1 MCAVACTDCHRSG
14 LRGVVSLRTKVFL
27 ILAPSVALI
36 TAVLF
41 FVLSRQMMLGY
52 ERIET
57 DTTNEHVSRTVD
69 TFNRKAVDDLCR
81 GDWAYWDDVYEF
93 VADRNAEFIA
103 ANINPQGFA
112 DLRIDTMIYI
122 NQAGEIVFARTYDTD
137 TGEEIPANPELLSEL
152 GPGSRFLQHS
162 APLEESYVSG
172 LLLTKDGAIS
182 IGSRPILT
190 SQYEGPPHGS
200 LIFAR
205 KVTQSHIEEIAEQLH
220 LTCRAFAMSQ
230 PAPVEVESAAATLTN
245 ATSDGQHYVE
255 RLSEDSI
262 AGYAILRDI
271 RGSEALLLEV
281 TTPRSIYQQAR
292 LARRDFAL
300 SFVGIGTA
308 MLAGLVVVLESLIV
322 MRLRSLSSRVREIRT
337 VGDWNE
343 RINVRGGDE
352 LSALA
357 ADVNRLIA
365 ALSDSIRKE
374 DEKDR
379 RFRMLT
385 THAAVG
391 MYEYALDGKCLFV
404 NKKWC
409 EITGV
414 PKERASE
421 GGWQETVHP
430 EDIDKVLSLC
440 AEQTLKGTP
449 FYFECRLLQPSGEIR
464 YAVVNVVPMV
474 GPDGVLNSVIGSVM
488 DLTDVRR
495 AEQEVREN
503 EKRYREIIE
512 LQAELV
518 CRYKPDTTLTYV
530 NDAYCLYF
538 GKKRKE
544 LIGKSFLEVVPSEE
558 PLENILLDLRNA
570 SGPVATRHRTIL
582 DTGEERWQEWV
593 DTPVRDPE
601 GHIIEFQGVGRDITE
616 RKAAEDALRESE
628 AKLRSITSAVADAI
642 IMMDEDGLV
651 TFWNEAAER
660 TFGYSRMEMLG
671 RPLHHTIVPERYR
684 AAFRDGHRQFMETGT
699 GAVIGRTVEI
709 QGIHKDGYE
718 FPTELTIAPVRFGG
732 TWHAIGTVR
741 NIAERK
747 RAEEQ
752 LEENARTLAA
762 ANAQLEVAIAQAN
775 QLALEAQ
782 VASVA
787 KSDFVANMSHEIR
800 TPLNG
805 VIGMTTLLLD
815 TPLTA
820 EQRDFAE
827 TVRTSGEA
835 LLSVV
840 NDILDFSKIEAGKM
854 DLESIEFDLRAAV
867 DQIGDI
873 LAPRAQEKGL
883 QFTILIHHDVP
894 DYVMGDPGRL
904 RQILLNLAGNALKFT
919 ERGEIVVSAQL
930 HSSDGQHA
938 TVRFEVSDS
947 GIGIPED
954 RLKLLFQPFTQA
966 DSSTT
971 RKYGGTGLGLTI
983 SKRLCQAMGGEIDV
997 RSVPN
1002 EGSTF
1007 HFTVKFELAKVPG
1020 VAQPLDMSALAGMRL
1035 LVVDASAT
1043 GRKVYRE
1050 LLRSLGIS
1058 VAEAP
1063 DTDAAYDAMRH
1074 AAAEAQPYSVVLVD
1088 HFQPHMDAAEFAR
1101 RVMADPVLLRTRLL
1115 LVTSWPKRGDAAA
1128 MAKNGYAAYLTK
1140 PVKRGHLIEAI
1151 AAVAAPTT
1159 ERVQAKHTLVTQ
1171 HTLTEAARSRTR
1183 ILLVEDNIVN
1193 QKVATRVLEK
1203 LGYRCDIANNGREA
1217 LEAAQKT
1224 PYNLIFMDC
1233 QMPEMDGYEATKAIR
1248 QFEAHRRYTPIVA
1261 LTASALRSD
1270 YDSCIAAGM
1279 DDVLTKPIHVEPLQK
1294 VLNAYLSEDPPVRHK
1309 AKEVSVTMSSP
1320 AENPV
1325 NLDRLS
1331 EITMGDPDLESEL
1344 IVTFLADT
1352 AQRISELAKL
1362 IADGDAASLVRTAHA
1377 IKGSAG
1383 NMGAA
1388 TLQEIAHQLELIGKS
1403 GGGDGVAPAYDSLKA
1418 EADRVKEYLS
1428 GYMHA

>member
-1 MCAVACTDCHRSG
+1 M
-14 LRGVVSLRTKVFL
+14 SLRTKVFL
-27 ILAPSVALI
+27 VLAPSVALI
-36 TAVLF
+36 TALLF
-41 FVLSRQMMLGY
+41 FVLSRQMMFGY

-57 DTTNEHVSRTVD
+57 DVINEHVSRTVD
-69 TFNRKAVDDLCR
+69 TFHRKAVIDLCR
-81 GDWAYWDDVYEF
+81 GDWAYWDDVYTF
-93 VADRNAEFIA
+93 VADGNSEFLE
-103 ANINPQGFA
+103 ANISAQGFV
-112 DLRIDTMIYI
+112 DLRIDTMIFV
-122 NQAGEIVFARTYDTD
+122 NKAGEVVLSRSYDPVTK
-137 TGEEIPANPELLSEL
+137 EQIPVNDELLREL
-152 GPGSRFLQHS
+152 GPGSLLLQHT
-162 APLEESYVSG
+162 APLQDSYVSG

-190 SQYEGPPHGS
+190 SQYEGPARGS

-205 KVTQSHIEEIAEQLH
+205 TITQSQIDEIGQQLH
-220 LTCRAFAMSQ
+220 LDCRAFAMSQ
-230 PAPVEVESAAATLTN
+230 AAPPEVEGAARVLVN
-245 ATSDGQHYVE
+245 SNHDSQHYVE
-255 RLSEDSI
+255 RRSEGRI
-262 AGYAILRDI
+262 AGFAMLHDI
-271 RGSEALLLEV
+271 RGQEALLLEV
-281 TTPRSIYQQAR
+281 STSRSIYQQAKRAR
-292 LARRDFAL
+292 LDFAL
-300 SFVGIGTA
+300 SFVGIGTL
-308 MLAGLVVVLESLIV
+308 MLVGLVVVLELLIV
-322 MRLRSLSSRVREIRT
+322 TRLRKLRSRVREIRT
-337 VGDWNE
+337 DGDWSE

-352 LSALA
+352 VSALA
-357 ADVNRLIA
+357 EDVNRLIA
-365 ALSDSIRKE
+365 GLSESIRKE

-391 MYEYALDGKCLFV
+391 MYEYGLDGKCLFV
-404 NKKWC
+404 NDKWS

-414 PKERASE
+414 SKDCAGD
-421 GGWQETVHP
+421 GGWQDTVHP
-430 EDIDKVLSLC
+430 QDRDAVLSRC
-440 AEQTLKGTP
+440 AEQTLQGVP
-449 FYFECRLLQPSGEIR
+449 FSFECRLLQPSGDIR
-464 YAVVNVVPMV
+464 HAVVNVVPLT
-474 GPDGVLNSVIGSVM
+474 GADGVISSVIGSVM
-488 DLTDVRR
+488 DLTEARR
-495 AEQEVREN
+495 AEQEIREN

-512 LQAELV
+512 LQADLV
-518 CRYKPDTTLTYV
+518 CRYRPDTILTYV

-538 GKKRKE
+538 SKKRSE
-544 LIGKSFLEVVPSEE
+544 LIGKSFLEVVPSSE
-558 PLENILLDLRNA
+558 PLENILLDLRNS
-570 SGPVATRHRTIL
+570 SGPVATRHKSVF
-582 DTGEERWQEWV
+582 DSGEERWQEWV
-593 DTPVRDPE
+593 DTPVRDAE
-601 GHIIEFQGVGRDITE
+601 GHIVEFQAVGRDITE

-642 IMMDEDGLV
+642 IMMDEDGFV

-671 RPLHHTIVPERYR
+671 RPLHDIIVPERYR
-684 AAFRDGHRQFMETGT
+684 AAFNDGHRHFLETGA

-709 QGIHKDGYE
+709 QGVHKDGNE
-718 FPTELTIAPVRFGG
+718 FPIELTIAPVRFSG

-741 NIAERK
+741 NITERK

-752 LEENARTLAA
+752 LEDNARTLAA
-762 ANAQLEVAIAQAN
+762 ANEQLELAIAQAN

-805 VIGMTTLLLD
+805 VIGMTSLLLD
-815 TPLTA
+815 TELTA

-854 DLESIEFDLRAAV
+854 ELEAIEFDLRAAV

-894 DYVMGDPGRL
+894 DYVIGDPGRL

-930 HSSDGQHA
+930 KANDGQHA
-938 TVRFEVSDS
+938 TVLFEVSDS

-983 SKRLCQAMGGEIDV
+983 SKRLCQAMGGEIGV
-997 RSVPN
+997 RSTAS

-1007 HFTVKFELAKVPG
+1007 YFTVNFEQVHVPR
-1020 VAQPLDMSALAGMRL
+1020 VSVQLDTSALAGLRL
-1035 LVVDASAT
+1035 LVVDESAT

-1050 LLRSLGIS
+1050 LLRSFGVS
-1058 VAEAP
+1058 VTEAH
-1063 DTDAAYDAMRH
+1063 DTRSAYDMMRH
-1074 AAAEAQPYSVVLVD
+1074 AAAEAQPYAVVLVD
-1088 HFQPHMDAAEFAR
+1088 HFEPHVNAAEFAQQ
-1101 RVMADPVLLRTRLL
+1101 VLGDPVLLRTRLL
-1115 LVTSWPKRGDAAA
+1115 LVTSWPKRGDASE

-1140 PVKRGHLIEAI
+1140 PVKRGHLVEAI
-1151 AAVAAPTT
+1151 AAVVAVTGERHATKAA
-1159 ERVQAKHTLVTQ
+1159 LVTQ
-1171 HTLTEAARSRTR
+1171 HTLTEAARSRSR

-1217 LEAAQKT
+1217 FEAAQKT
-1224 PYNLIFMDC
+1224 HYNLVLMDC
-1233 QMPEMDGYEATKAIR
+1233 QMPLMDGYEATKAIR
-1248 QFEAHRRYTPIVA
+1248 QFEGDRRYTPIVA

-1270 YDSCIAAGM
+1270 YDLCIAAGM
-1279 DDVLTKPIHVEPLQK
+1279 DDVLTKPIHTEPLQK
-1294 VLNAYLSEDPPVRHK
+1294 VLHVYLSENPPVRHK
-1309 AKEVSVTMSSP
+1309 VKEDRIGMSAP
-1320 AENPV
+1320 QDTPV

-1352 AQRISELAKL
+1352 SQRISEMAAV
-1362 IADGDAASLVRTAHA
+1362 IASGDPTSLVHTAHA
-1377 IKGSAG
+1377 IKGAAG
-1383 NMGAA
+1383 NMGAVA
-1388 TLQEIAHQLELIGKS
+1388 LQEIAHKLELMAKS
-1403 GGGDGVAPAYDSLKA
+1403 GGYDDVLPTYDSLKA

-1428 GYMHA
+1428 DYMHA

>member
-1 MCAVACTDCHRSG
+1 M
-14 LRGVVSLRTKVFL
+14 SLRTKVIL
-27 ILAPSVALI
+27 ILAPSVALV
-36 TAVLF
+36 TFVLF
-41 FVLSRQMMLGY
+41 FVLSAQMMAGY

-57 DTTNEHVSRTVD
+57 NAINEHVSRTVD
-69 TFNRKAVDDLCR
+69 TFTRSDIVDLCR
-81 GDWAYWDDVYEF
+81 GDWAYWDDVYTF
-93 VADRNAEFIA
+93 VADRNPGFIET
-103 ANINPQGFA
+103 NIGAQSFA
-112 DLRIDTMIYI
+112 DLSIDTMIFV
-122 NQAGEIVFARTYDTD
+122 NASGEIVFSRTYDPV
-137 TGEEIPANPELLSEL
+137 TGDEIPSNPELLSAV
-152 GPGSRFLQHS
+152 GPGSLFLQHNG
-162 APLEESYVSG
+162 PLQDSLVSG
-172 LLLTKDGAIS
+172 ILLTKDGVVS
-182 IGSRPILT
+182 VGSRPILT
-190 SQYEGPPHGS
+190 SQYEGPSHGS

-205 KVTQSHIEEIAEQLH
+205 QVNQAQIDSISKQLH
-220 LTCRAFAMSQ
+220 LTCRAFAMGQ
-230 PAPVEVESAAATLTN
+230 EVPAEVRAAAETLTKSN
-245 ATSDGQHYVE
+245 PEGQHYIV
-255 RLSEDSI
+255 RPSEDRI
-262 AGYAILRDI
+262 VGYAMLHDIGGRD
-271 RGSEALLLEV
+271 ALLLEV
-281 TTPRSIYQQAR
+281 TAPRTVYQQAK

-300 SFVGIGTA
+300 SFSGIGAA
-308 MLAGLVVVLESLIV
+308 MLSGLIVVLELLIV
-322 MRLRSLSSRVREIRT
+322 ARLRKLRGRVQEIRT
-337 VGDWNE
+337 VGDWRA
-343 RINVRGGDE
+343 RIDMRGGDE

-357 ADVNRLIA
+357 TDVNRLIA
-365 ALSDSIRKE
+365 ALSESIRKE

-391 MYEYALDGKCLFV
+391 MYEYGLEGQCLFV
-404 NKKWC
+404 NDKWC
-409 EITGV
+409 EITGIT
-414 PKERASE
+414 KERAGD
-421 GGWQETVHP
+421 GGWQTTVHP
-430 EDIDKVLSLC
+430 QDLDKVLGLC
-440 AEQTLKGTP
+440 AEQTLKGVP
-449 FYFECRLLQPSGEIR
+449 FDFECRLLQPSGDIR
-464 YAVVNVVPMV
+464 YAIVNVVPMV
-474 GPDGVLNSVIGSVM
+474 GADGVLNSVIGSVM

-503 EKRYREIIE
+503 EKRYHEIIE
-512 LQAELV
+512 LQADLV
-518 CRYKPDTTLTYV
+518 CRYRPDTVLTYV

-538 GKKRKE
+538 GKKREE
-544 LIGKSFLEVVPSEE
+544 LLERTFLEVVPIDE
-558 PLENILLDLRNA
+558 PLENVLLDLRNA
-570 SGPVATRHRTIL
+570 SGPVATRHKTVL

-593 DTPVRDPE
+593 DTPVRDDD
-601 GHIIEFQGVGRDITE
+601 GRIVEFQAVGRDITE

-642 IMMDEDGLV
+642 VMMDEDGLV

-671 RPLHHTIVPERYR
+671 RPLHDIIVPERYR
-684 AAFRDGHRQFMETGT
+684 AAYRDGHRRFLESGV
-699 GAVIGRTVEI
+699 GAMIGRTMEI
-709 QGIHKDGYE
+709 QGIHKDGAE
-718 FPTELTIAPVRFGG
+718 FPIELNIAPVRFGG
-732 TWHAIGTVR
+732 NWHAIGTVR

-747 RAEEQ
+747 RAEEL
-752 LEENARTLAA
+752 LEENARTLEA
-762 ANAQLEVAIAQAN
+762 ANAQLEDAIAQAN

-815 TPLTA
+815 TDLTA

-854 DLESIEFDLRAAV
+854 ELEAIEFDLRAAV
-867 DQIGDI
+867 DQVGDI

-894 DYVMGDPGRL
+894 DYVTGDPGRL

-930 HSSDGQHA
+930 KSSEERQA
-938 TVRFEVSDS
+938 TVLFEVADS

-954 RLKLLFQPFTQA
+954 RLKKLFQPFTQA

-983 SKRLCQAMGGEIDV
+983 SKRLCKAMGGDIGV
-997 RSVPN
+997 RSVSN

-1007 HFTVKFELAKVPG
+1007 HFTVNFELAKTPDA
-1020 VAQPLDMSALAGMRL
+1020 AQPPDLSALAGMRL
-1035 LVVDASAT
+1035 LVVDASTT

-1050 LLRSLGIS
+1050 LLRSLGVS
-1058 VAEAP
+1058 VSEAP
-1063 DTDAAYDAMRH
+1063 DTNTAYETMRH
-1074 AAAEAQPYSVVLVD
+1074 AAADAQPYSVAIVD

-1101 RVMADPVLLRTRLL
+1101 QVLGDPVLLRTRLL
-1115 LVTSWPKRGDAAA
+1115 LVTSWPKRGDAAQ

-1140 PVKRGHLIEAI
+1140 PVKRGHLIDAI
-1151 AAVAAPTT
+1151 AAVTAGPAGNV
-1159 ERVQAKHTLVTQ
+1159 EAKQKLVTQ
-1171 HTLTEAARSRTR
+1171 HTLTEAARGRSR

-1217 LEAAQKT
+1217 FEAAKKT
-1224 PYNLIFMDC
+1224 QYGIILMDC

-1248 QFEAHRRYTPIVA
+1248 QHEGGQHYTPIVA

-1270 YDSCIAAGM
+1270 YDLCIEAGM

-1294 VLNAYLSEDPPVRHK
+1294 ALNAYLSENPPVRHK
-1309 AKEVSVTMSSP
+1309 SKEKNNAMSAP
-1320 AENPV
+1320 NDGPV

-1331 EITMGDPDLESEL
+1331 EVTMGDPDLEAEL

-1352 AQRISELAKL
+1352 SQRISELAQL
-1362 IADGDAASLVRTAHA
+1362 IEAGDVASLGRTAHA
-1377 IKGSAG
+1377 IKGSAA
-1383 NMGAA
+1383 NMGATA
-1388 TLQEIAHQLELIGKS
+1388 LQEIANKLEHIGKS
-1403 GGGDGVAPAYDSLKA
+1403 GTFDDARPTYDSLKA

-1428 GYMHA
+1428 DYMHA

>member
-1 MCAVACTDCHRSG
+1 M
-14 LRGVVSLRTKVFL
+14 SLRTKVFL

-36 TAVLF
+36 TATLF

-57 DTTNEHVSRTVD
+57 DTINEHVSRTVD
-69 TFNRKAVDDLCR
+69 TFNRKAIIDLCR

-93 VADRNAEFIA
+93 VADKNAEFIA

-112 DLRIDTMIYI
+112 DLRIDTIVFV

-137 TGEEIPANPELLSEL
+137 SGEEIPPNPDLLSEL

-205 KVTQSHIEEIAEQLH
+205 KVTQPNIEEIAEQLH

-230 PAPVEVESAAATLTN
+230 SAPADVEAAAATLTN

-255 RLSEDSI
+255 RLSENSI
-262 AGYAILRDI
+262 AGYAMLRDI

-281 TTPRSIYQQAR
+281 TTPRTIYQQAR
-292 LARRDFAL
+292 LVRRDFAL
-300 SFVGIGTA
+300 SFLGIGVA
-308 MLAGLVVVLESLIV
+308 MLVGLIVVMELLIV
-322 MRLRSLSSRVREIRT
+322 MRLRSLRSRVREIRT

-352 LSALA
+352 VSALA

-365 ALSDSIRKE
+365 ALSESIRKE

-391 MYEYALDGKCLFV
+391 MYEYGLDGKCLFV
-404 NKKWC
+404 NDKWS

-414 PKERASE
+414 SKDSAGD

-430 EDIDKVLSLC
+430 QDRDAVLSLC
-440 AEQTLKGTP
+440 AEQTLQGVP
-449 FYFECRLLQPSGEIR
+449 FDFECRLLRPSGDIR
-464 YAVVNVVPMV
+464 YAVVNVVPLA
-474 GPDGVLNSVIGSVM
+474 GSDGVISSVIGSVM
-488 DLTDVRR
+488 DLTEVRR
-495 AEQEVREN
+495 AEQEIREN

-601 GHIIEFQGVGRDITE
+601 GHIIEFQAVGRDITE

-642 IMMDEDGLV
+642 IMMDEDGFV

-671 RPLHHTIVPERYR
+671 RPLHDTIVPERYR
-684 AAFRDGHRQFMETGT
+684 AAFHDGHRHFLETGT

-709 QGIHKDGYE
+709 QGIHRDGNE
-718 FPTELTIAPVRFGG
+718 FPIELMIAPVRFGG

-762 ANAQLEVAIAQAN
+762 ANEQLEVAIAQAN

-787 KSDFVANMSHEIR
+787 KSEFVANMSHEIR

-815 TPLTA
+815 TELTA

-854 DLESIEFDLRAAV
+854 ELESIEFDLRAAV

-894 DYVMGDPGRL
+894 EYVLGDPGRL

-930 HSSDGQHA
+930 KSNDGQRA
-938 TVRFEVSDS
+938 TVLFEVSDS

-954 RLKLLFQPFTQA
+954 RLKMLFQPFTQA
-966 DSSTT
+966 DTSTT

-983 SKRLCQAMGGEIDV
+983 SKRLCEAMGGEIGV
-997 RSVPN
+997 RSTPN

-1007 HFTVKFELAKVPG
+1007 HFTVSFELAGVP
-1020 VAQPLDMSALAGMRL
+1020 QLSAPSDTSSLAGLRL
-1035 LVVDASAT
+1035 LVVDESAS

-1050 LLRSLGIS
+1050 LLRSFGVS
-1058 VAEAP
+1058 VAETQ
-1063 DTDAAYDAMRH
+1063 DTSTAYDMMRH
-1074 AAAEAQPYSVVLVD
+1074 AAAEAQPFSVVLVD
-1088 HFQPHMDAAEFAR
+1088 HFEPHMNAVEFAQQ
-1101 RVMADPVLLRTRLL
+1101 VLADPVLVRTRLL
-1115 LVTSWPKRGDAAA
+1115 LVTSWPKRGDAAE

-1140 PVKRGHLIEAI
+1140 PVKRSHLVEAI
-1151 AAVAAPTT
+1151 AAVVAGPV
-1159 ERVQAKHTLVTQ
+1159 ERRESKASLVTQ
-1171 HTLTEAARSRTR
+1171 HTLTEAARSRSR
-1183 ILLVEDNIVN
+1183 ILLVEDNVVN

-1203 LGYRCDIANNGREA
+1203 LGYRCDIAGNGREA
-1217 LEAAQKT
+1217 FEAVQNT
-1224 PYNLIFMDC
+1224 HYNLVLMDC
-1233 QMPEMDGYEATKAIR
+1233 QMPVMDGYEATKAIR
-1248 QFEAHRRYTPIVA
+1248 QFEGDRLYTPIVA

-1294 VLNAYLSEDPPVRHK
+1294 VLNVYLSEDPPVRHHV
-1309 AKEVSVTMSSP
+1309 KEGNLTMGV
-1320 AENPV
+1320 AQETPV

-1352 AQRISELAKL
+1352 SQRISEMAAV
-1362 IADGDAASLVRTAHA
+1362 IASGDATSLIRTAHA

-1388 TLQEIAHQLELIGKS
+1388 TLQEIARKLEQIAKS
-1403 GGGDGVAPAYDSLKA
+1403 GGNDDMLPTYDSLKA
-1418 EADRVKEYLS
+1418 EAERVKEYLS
-1428 GYMHA
+1428 DYMHA